1 MTLPFTFAW
10 RYFKA
15 KKNTNAITVISWIT
29 AGVIAFSTLC
39 QVLVLSVF
47 NGFEDLVKSL
57 YSNFYTD
64 VRAIPASGKTITLS
78 PDTLN
83 LISHLNNVK
92 SVSLVIEE
100 RALIQNGEA
109 QTAIMLKGVDDN
121 YPSVSGVPQKI
132 QRGSFETGTGEKP
145 LLILGVGVESALG
158 IESDKNLSPLT
169 VFLPKRNIHSTD
181 PLSTISEGN
190 AYAIGNFVI
199 QQEFDDKYVITN
211 LDFIKQQMN
220 YAPNEYSSVEIKLK
234 DSSATKDV
242 VKSLEKLLGKNF
254 VVQTRY
260 QQNPTLYNSM
270 QLEKWAVFAILT
282 LILIIAAFN
291 MISALTML
299 VLEKKKDISIL
310 QSLGATR
317 SLILRIFLGEGMILA
332 SAGSVIGIV
341 LAIIIGTA
349 QLKFKFI
356 KLQGNSFLIDYFPV
370 KFLLTDFLLVAG
382 TAFVIAFTASWLPA
396 RKAARQAINLRNE

>member
-15 KKNTNAITVISWIT
+15 KKNTNAITIISWIT

-78 PDTLN
+78 GDTIN
-83 LISHLNNVK
+83 LIRHLNNVK
-92 SVSLVIEE
+92 NISLIVEE
-100 RALIQNGEA
+100 KALIQNGDA
-109 QTAIMLKGVDDN
+109 QTVVMLKGVDDN
-121 YPSVSGVPQKI
+121 YPNVSGVAQKM
-132 QRGSFETGTGEKP
+132 QKGSFETGTADKP
-145 LLILGVGVESALG
+145 LLVLGVGIESALD
-158 IESDKNLSPLT
+158 IESDKSLSPLT
-169 VFLPKRNIHSTD
+169 VFLPKRNIHTTD

-190 AYAIGNFVI
+190 ALTIGSFAI
-199 QQEFDDKYVITN
+199 QQDFDDRYVITN
-211 LDFIKQQMN
+211 LDFMRQQMN

-242 VKSLEKLLGKNF
+242 VLSLQKFLGKNF
-254 VVQTRY
+254 TIQTRY

-270 QLEKWAVFAILT
+270 ELEKWAVFAILT

-310 QSLGATR
+310 QSLGAAR
-317 SLILRIFLGEGMILA
+317 PLILKIFLGEGMILA
-332 SAGSVIGIV
+332 SVGSVIGII
-341 LAIIIGTA
+341 LAM
-349 QLKFKFI
+349 
-356 KLQGNSFLIDYFPV
+356 
-370 KFLLTDFLLVAG
+370 
-382 TAFVIAFTASWLPA
+382 
-396 RKAARQAINLRNE
+396 